1 MGRRC
6 LPLQEVV
13 LKAFRTLANP
23 DKRDRAMETYVQ
35 ARDKVEYSWK
45 KRNKAAKKDGQAET
59 PFILNEAEVQEGDGK
74 QVPNARSIELSS
86 SIRIALLTG
95 NVVSSGEKP

>member
-45 KRNKAAKKDGQAET
+45 KRNKAAKG
-59 PFILNEAEVQEGDGK
+59 
-74 QVPNARSIELSS
+74 
-86 SIRIALLTG
+86 
-95 NVVSSGEKP
+95 

>member
-1 MGRRC
+1 M
-6 LPLQEVV
+6 QEVV

-74 QVPNARSIELSS
+74 QVPNARSISSS
-86 SIRIALLTG
+86 SIEIALLTG
-95 NVVSSGEKP
+95 KRLKRREAVTGLLWPG

>member
-35 ARDKVEYSWK
+35 ARDKVETAGK
-45 KRNKAAKKDGQAET
+45 PTKRRRRTAGRDS
-59 PFILNEAEVQEGDGK
+59 FILNEAEAEGDGK
-74 QVPNARSIELSS
+74 QCPTLVL
-86 SIRIALLTG
+86 
-95 NVVSSGEKP
+95 